1 MKVNMIGLDLAKNV
15 FQVHGVDA
23 SGSVVLRKRLS
34 RGQVERFFAALAPA
48 VVGMEACGGAHHWA
62 RRLQGLGHEVRLLP
76 PAYVKPYVKRNKT
89 DGRDAE
95 AICEAM
101 QRPSMRFVAV
111 KSAEQQAVL
120 ALHRAREL
128 LVRQRTMAANA
139 LRAAFAEFGV
149 VAVQGR
155 RGLQGLLAEL
165 PAPDAVPAPAHAALA
180 SLARHWQALDAD
192 IQALERRIVQAV
204 REDRT
209 ARRLLA
215 IPGVGPIGASAIV
228 ATLPDAKAFRSG
240 RGFAA
245 WLGLTP
251 RQHNTAGK
259 RRSAGISK
267 QGQRSLRTLLIV
279 GASAH
284 LRQERARGVK
294 DPWLAGLLARR
305 PVKVAAVARAAKT
318 ARIVWAMLARDEAY
332 RAPLAQAA

>member
-1 MKVNMIGLDLAKNV
+1 
-15 FQVHGVDA
+15 
-23 SGSVVLRKRLS
+23 
-34 RGQVERFFAALAPA
+34 
-48 VVGMEACGGAHHWA
+48 
-62 RRLQGLGHEVRLLP
+62 
-76 PAYVKPYVKRNKT
+76 
-89 DGRDAE
+89 
-95 AICEAM
+95 
-101 QRPSMRFVAV
+101 MRFVAV

-120 ALHRAREL
+120 TLHRARAL

-149 VAVQGR
+149 VAPQGR
-155 RGLQGLLAEL
+155 RGLQQLVAEL
-165 PAPDAVPAPAHAALA
+165 PAPEAVPASAHPALT
-180 SLARHWQALDAD
+180 SLARHWRALDGD
-192 IQALERRIVQAV
+192 IEALERHIVQAV
-204 REDRT
+204 RADCV

-215 IPGVGPIGASAIV
+215 IPGVGPIGASALV
-228 ATLPDAKAFRSG
+228 ATLPDARVFRSG

-267 QGQRSLRTLLIV
+267 QGQRSLRSLLIV

-318 ARIVWAMLARDEAY
+318 ARIVWAMLARNQAY
-332 RAPLAQAA
+332 RAPLPQAA

>member
-1 MKVNMIGLDLAKNV
+1 
-15 FQVHGVDA
+15 
-23 SGSVVLRKRLS
+23 VVLRKRLS

-48 VVGMEACGGAHHWA
+48 VVGMEACGGAHYWA
-62 RRLQGLGHEVRLLP
+62 RVLQELGHEVRLMP

-111 KSAEQQAVL
+111 KSPEQQAVL

-149 VAVQGR
+149 VAPQGR
-155 RGLQGLLAEL
+155 RGLQGLLAQL
-165 PAPDAVPAPAHAALA
+165 PAPEAIPAPAHAALA
-180 SLARHWQALDAD
+180 NLARHWRALGAD
-192 IQALERRIVQAV
+192 IEALERGIVQAV
-204 REDRT
+204 REDRV

-228 ATLPDAKAFRSG
+228 ATLPDAKVFRSG

-251 RQHNTAGK
+251 RQHNTAG
-259 RRSAGISK
+259 RRRAADISK

-305 PVKVAAVARAAKT
+305 PIKVAAVARAAKT
-318 ARIVWAMLARDEAY
+318 ARIVWAMLARNEGY
-332 RAPLAQAA
+332 RAPLPQAA